1 MKENLQKLLEMEDLQ
16 VRRMGS
22 SAASLPSHEQKVAEW
37 RAKVDALWPSQS
49 RDNGPS
55 QSIQTPFN
63 PEDEDEE
70 DMYEEDQELR
80 RRMSEQLMRQIKGIG
95 AVVGRG

>member
-1 MKENLQKLLEMEDLQ
+1 
-16 VRRMGS
+16 
-22 SAASLPSHEQKVAEW
+22 VAEW
-37 RAKVDALWPSQS
+37 RAKVDALWPSL
-49 RDNGPS
+49 
-55 QSIQTPFN
+55 SIQAPFN

-80 RRMSEQLMRQIKGIG
+80 RRITEQLMRQIKGIG